1 MKITSALVLL
11 FAGVA
16 FAQSADPNTNENK
29 NVIHINSPS
38 AAK

>member
-1 MKITSALVLL
+1 MKITAGAILL
-11 FAGVA
+11 FAAVA

-38 AAK
+38 ATK